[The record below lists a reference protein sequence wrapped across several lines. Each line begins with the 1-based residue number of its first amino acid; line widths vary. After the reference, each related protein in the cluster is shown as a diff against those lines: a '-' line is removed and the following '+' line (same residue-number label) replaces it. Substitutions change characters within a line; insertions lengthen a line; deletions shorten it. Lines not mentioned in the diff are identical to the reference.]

1 MQQIRL
7 ELQNYNTVVAHS
19 GHACSKVASC
29 VNTPTYQ
36 MADQSI
42 TNEGSSHIQ
51 RMAGHLKQKFM
62 QKAGQQHFL
71 PRGFF
76 SSYFYT
82 TTYLLQLHE
91 CS

>member
-1 MQQIRL
+1 MLCASRAHGLNDGHERQQRMKQMQRKGMQQIRL

-51 RMAGHLKQKFM
+51 RMAGHLKQKIYA
-62 QKAGQQHFL
+62 K
-71 PRGFF
+71 
-76 SSYFYT
+76 S
-82 TTYLLQLHE
+82 
-91 CS
+91 